1 MLRREARAKILKALY
16 GSEFIEGNPD
26 PVDNLLADCDP
37 EEQREFIEDIYRGTL
52 EKKEGIDE
60 IISSFAVGWKV
71 ERLAFL
77 DRNILRMAIY
87 ELLYYEDTPPEVVMN
102 EAIELSKEYGTD
114 NAPKFINGILDR
126 VWKEKKVKGEE
137 LKG

>member
-1 MLRREARAKILKALY
+1 MLRREARAEILKALY
-16 GSEFIEGNPD
+16 GSEFIEYGPD

-37 EEQREFIEDIYRGTL
+37 GKQREFIEDIYRGTL
-52 EKKEGIDE
+52 EKKEKIDE
-60 IISSFAVGWKV
+60 LISSFAVGWKV

-87 ELLYYEDTPPEVVMN
+87 ELLFYEDTPPEVVMN

-126 VWKEKKVKGEE
+126 VWKEEKGKKEE
-137 LKG
+137 LKS

>member
-16 GSEFIEGNPD
+16 GSEFIEINPD
-26 PVDNLLADCDP
+26 PVDNLMANCDP
-37 EEQREFIEDIYRGTL
+37 GEQRQFIEDIYRGTL
-52 EKKEGIDE
+52 NKKEEIDE
-60 IISSFAVGWKV
+60 LISSFAVGWKV

-87 ELLYYEDTPPEVVMN
+87 ELLYYEATPPEVVMN

-126 VWKEKKVKGEE
+126 IWKEKEVEGKS
-137 LKG
+137 

>member
-16 GSEFIEGNPD
+16 GSEFIEVGPD

-37 EEQREFIEDIYRGTL
+37 GEQREFIEDIYRGTL
-52 EKKEGIDE
+52 KKKEAIDE
-60 IISSFAVGWKV
+60 LISSFAVGWKV
-71 ERLAFL
+71 ERLAFP

-87 ELLYYEDTPPEVVMN
+87 ELLHYEDTPPEVVMN
-102 EAIELSKEYGTD
+102 EAIELSKDYGTD

-126 VWKEKKVKGEE
+126 IWKEERGKREE
-137 LKG
+137 LKS

>member
-16 GSEFIEGNPD
+16 GSEFIELGPD
-26 PVDNLLADCDP
+26 PIDSLLADCNP
-37 EEQREFIEDIYRGTL
+37 GEQREFIEEIYRGTL
-52 EKKEGIDE
+52 ENKREIDE
-60 IISSFAVGWKV
+60 LISSFAVGWKV
-71 ERLAFL
+71 DRLAFL

-87 ELLYYEDTPPEVVMN
+87 ELLFYEETPPEVVMN

-126 VWKEKKVKGEE
+126 VWREEKDKREE
-137 LKG
+137 LKR

>member
-1 MLRREARAKILKALY
+1 MLRREARAEILKALY
-16 GSEFIEGNPD
+16 GSEFIEFGPD
-26 PVDNLLADCDP
+26 PVDDLLDDCDP
-37 EEQREFIEDIYRGTL
+37 GEQKEFIEDIYEGTL
-52 EKKEGIDE
+52 EKKEEIDE
-60 IISSFAVGWKV
+60 MISSFAVGWKV

-77 DRNILRMAIY
+77 DRNILRMAIF

-126 VWKEKKVKGEE
+126 IWEEKQDKSQE
-137 LKG
+137 LRK

>member
-37 EEQREFIEDIYRGTL
+37 EEQRGFIEDIYRGTL

>member
-16 GSEFIEGNPD
+16 GSEFSEVNPD

-37 EEQREFIEDIYRGTL
+37 GGQREFIEDIYRGTL
-52 EKKEGIDE
+52 DKKEKIDE
-60 IISSFAVGWKV
+60 LISSFAVGWKV

-87 ELLYYEDTPPEVVMN
+87 ELLYYDDTPPEVVMN

-126 VWKEKKVKGEE
+126 VWKEEKGESEE
-137 LKG
+137 LKN

>member
-16 GSEFIEGNPD
+16 GSEFIEVGPD
-26 PVDNLLADCDP
+26 PVDNLLADCNP
-37 EEQREFIEDIYRGTL
+37 GEQREFIEDIYRGTL
-52 EKKEGIDE
+52 KEKEEIDE
-60 IISSFAVGWKV
+60 LISSFAVGWKV
-71 ERLAFL
+71 ERLAFP

-102 EAIELSKEYGTD
+102 EAIELSKDYGTD

-126 VWKEKKVKGEE
+126 IWKEEKGKREE
-137 LKG
+137 MKS

>member
-16 GSEFIEGNPD
+16 GSEFIEVNPD
-26 PVDNLLADCDP
+26 PVANLLVDCDP
-37 EEQREFIEDIYRGTL
+37 GEQREFIEDIYWGTL
-52 EKKEGIDE
+52 DKKDE
-60 IISSFAVGWKV
+60 IDDLISSFAVGWKV

-87 ELLYYEDTPPEVVMN
+87 ELLYYDDTPPEVVMN

-114 NAPKFINGILDR
+114 NAPKFVNGILDR
-126 VWKEKKVKGEE
+126 VWKEEKGKSEE
-137 LKG
+137 LRS